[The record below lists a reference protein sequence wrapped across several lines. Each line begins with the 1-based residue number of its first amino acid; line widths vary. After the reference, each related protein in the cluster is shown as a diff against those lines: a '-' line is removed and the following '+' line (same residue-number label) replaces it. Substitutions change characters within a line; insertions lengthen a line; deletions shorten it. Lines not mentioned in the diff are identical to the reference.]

1 MADTTTTNYGLTKPE
16 VGASED
22 TWGTKVNTDLD
33 LVDAQMKVNADGL
46 AATVLVANAALPK
59 AGGAVTGPIT
69 TTSTVDGVD
78 ISARDAVLTST
89 TTTAGAALPK
99 AGGTMTGDTLHG
111 DGVKAKF
118 GTGGDLEIYHDG
130 ATSVIAETG
139 SGDLRLQGTNIDF
152 KSATSETYAYF
163 QADGASILYHNASD
177 KLSTTSTGIDVTG
190 TVTADGLVVDGQVGV
205 GAAPKVGLYS
215 LASSVGLSTT
225 GSVWAGAGVDSGL
238 LGNSYFSS
246 GTNFKY
252 TTTGAAT
259 RYDQV
264 GGDHVWYGASS
275 GTPDAVASFLTRQKI
290 ANNGDISFYEDTGT
304 TPKFFW
310 DASTESLNVGGGTN
324 YAYDINVGDGGYG
337 IDSTGVA
344 QMVMRGTEFRLQGV
358 NASPMT
364 FRTSNT
370 ERMRIDSSGNVG
382 IGTSSPLDKLHVNGN
397 IRVNNNQYVAFGSSV
412 GNEGKINY
420 NSTTGNLDISP
431 RSGYNTSFT
440 SGNVLVGKTSAD
452 FGATAGVEFR
462 GDGRVATGRAGESL
476 ILNRITSDGDIAL
489 FRKDGTTVGSIGSR
503 WGNGIY
509 INSGGAGDGVLQN
522 NGAESYGW
530 NASYL
535 YPRADAAKDLGLP
548 ALRFKDAYLSGGVHL
563 GGTGAANKL
572 DDYEEGTWTPSTAGA
587 TTTGVG
593 TYPTYRKG
601 YYTKVGN
608 MVTLFCIVGT
618 SDHTGGG
625 SMHVTGLPFVA
636 TNSTKFFTSV
646 NFGEYTLGVPTGT
659 RLTGTITPS
668 VNYIALQYVTNG
680 SANSLVSALPLDV
693 SFAYLIFSA
702 TYQTDS

>member
-1 MADTTTTNYGLTKPE
+1 MAYIGNVSGFDDVDAEQIKDGAVSDVKISDVDHSKVTGL
-16 VGASED
+16 GAEIS
-22 TWGTKVNTDLD
+22 TAVSN
-33 LVDAQMKVNADGL
+33 LVDSSPESLNTLNEL
-46 AATVLVANAALPK
+46 AAAL
-59 AGGAVTGPIT
+59 G
-69 TTSTVDGVD
+69 D
-78 ISARDAVLTST
+78 DASFST
-89 TTTAGAALPK
+89 TVTNSIATKLPL

-111 DGVKAKF
+111 DNVKATY
-118 GTGGDLEIYHDG
+118 GAGGDLEIYHDG
-130 ATSVIAETG
+130 SHSRIADRGT
-139 SGDLRLQGTNIDF
+139 GDLRIYGDSLQLNSWTSGENYLTGETDGAVTAYHNGAAKLATTSTGIDV
-152 KSATSETYAYF
+152 TGVVT
-163 QADGASILYHNASD
+163 ADGLTLGDNEKAKFGTGDDLEIYHDGSNSVITDVGVGNLEIRAANIRIKNPSQTKSYLNGND
-177 KLSTTSTGIDVTG
+177 GGAITIFHDGAQKLATTATGIDVTG
-190 TVTADGLVVDGQVGV
+190 TVTADGLTVD
-205 GAAPKVGLYS
+205 
-215 LASSVGLSTT
+215 
-225 GSVWAGAGVDSGL
+225 
-238 LGNSYFSS
+238 
-246 GTNFKY
+246 
-252 TTTGAAT
+252 
-259 RYDQV
+259 
-264 GGDHVWYGASS
+264 GASS
-275 GTPDAVASFLTRQKI
+275 INNHLTLGNAYSLGWGDFNERI
-290 ANNGDISFYEDTGT
+290 SGNNAGYLN
-304 TPKFFW
+304 FF
-310 DASTESLNVGGGTN
+310 TN
-324 YAYDINVGDGGYG
+324 A
-337 IDSTGVA
+337 
-344 QMVMRGTEFRLQGV
+344 L
-358 NASPMT
+358 
-364 FRTSNT
+364 

-382 IGTSSPLDKLHVNGN
+382 IGTSTPSTYGVDGAEDLVIGQADGNHGITISSWNASNGTLAFTDTTNATVGRGYLDYDHAVN
-397 IRVNNNQYVAFGSSV
+397 AMTV
-412 GNEGKINY
+412 GTNGTERMRI
-420 NSTTGNLDISP
+420 DA
-431 RSGYNTSFT
+431 